1 MHAKL
6 RRKPRSNYTERNH
19 PYYIDELKDEL
30 SYIID
35 NYEENDFQEV
45 VEMDEEGGRGYYTET
60 PSVIIDLF
68 SYLKEF
74 NEKIDFG
81 HLSYTLTKVFLQKIK
96 EIEKELS
103 RIKKIENAAVNKEN
117 IEKLEALF
125 SECEPIFDRLILLEE
140 ISRKSK
146 NLDTLIKDIEKTQKI
161 TDEKNEK
168 SEKYFLSSV
177 VQHNANVFND
187 QTTKLEF
194 ERNIWIGVIILLLGV
209 TSWVGWY
216 LLYYYSDELITKS
229 TQLRN
234 LNPKPDAD
242 SIKNMEN
249 NIYLYYGI
257 ARIIIFTVL
266 FYAINFCVKN
276 YRAIK
281 HNIIINKQRYNSL
294 STYREFLNTADD
306 ETKKEMLKIVFNT
319 IFSHQA
325 TNFETDPNK
334 VEDALSSINPIF
346 KK

>member
-1 MHAKL
+1 MYAKL
-6 RRKPRSNYTERNH
+6 KLRPRSNYTEQNH
-19 PYYIDELKDEL
+19 PYYIDELKEEL

-45 VEMDEEGGRGYYTET
+45 VEIDEEGGRHYIET

-96 EIEKELS
+96 KIGRELK
-103 RIKKIENAAVNKEN
+103 RIKEIRNEYVNEEN

-140 ISRKSK
+140 ISRKNK
-146 NLDTLIKDIEKTQKI
+146 NLDNLIKDIEQKKKE
-161 TDEKNEK
+161 TDENNKK
-168 SEKYFLSSV
+168 SEEYFLSSI

-187 QTTKLEF
+187 QTSKLEF
-194 ERNIWIGVIILLLGV
+194 ERNIWIGVIIVLLLI
-209 TSWVGWY
+209 TSGIGWY
-216 LLYYYSDELITKS
+216 LLYYSSHELIDQATY
-229 TQLRN
+229 LRN
-234 LNPKPDAD
+234 SNPKLDVE

-249 NIYLYYGI
+249 SIYLYYGI

-276 YRAIK
+276 YKAIK
-281 HNIIINKQRYNSL
+281 HNIIVNKQRYNSL
-294 STYREFLNTADD
+294 STYRVFLNDADD
-306 ETKKEMLKIVFNT
+306 DTKKKMLEVVFNT

-325 TNFETDPNK
+325 TNFETDTSNK
-334 VEDALSSINPIF
+334 IEDVWSSISSF
-346 KK
+346 AKK